1 MKKLLFTFILFGMG
15 MSFVNAQSANYKD
28 FEWDVIKL
36 GYVLPGGD
44 NLGAGGMGGMEFRL
58 NVRDD
63 LSIGLRTETAAFD
76 YEVDGDDFDVDATW
90 SWAATAD
97 YYFNTTSA
105 YRAYAGL
112 GFGAFKEGNVKVK
125 DSDLT
130 VTEGVTSAG
139 LIPRVGYEYN
149 HLRLSA
155 EYNIMMDGGVSN
167 YFSISAAL
175 TLWGGYKGGSK
186 GE

>member
-97 YYFNTTSA
+97 YYFNTTSCTC
-105 YRAYAGL
+105 RRRCRRYAR
-112 GFGAFKEGNVKVK
+112 GARRCRCWRRTDRRRRSRCHRRG
-125 DSDLT
+125 
-130 VTEGVTSAG
+130 
-139 LIPRVGYEYN
+139 R
-149 HLRLSA
+149 
-155 EYNIMMDGGVSN
+155 
-167 YFSISAAL
+167 
-175 TLWGGYKGGSK
+175 
-186 GE
+186 